1 MSKLKY
7 VTDVF
12 LDDFKTN
19 FKSKYLPLYIKGDKE
34 KIREVFSNS
43 ENILESSFEFEYEE
57 LVLESVNP
65 DASIKN
71 IQIIWESLS
80 GLSITEAENEK
91 VWVALEN
98 TYYLDYHLD
107 QLKMIT
113 GKKKEASIMSRT
125 IFNNG
130 NKRSLMI
137 NNISILWWIAY
148 YTYDERL
155 EDPYYYTKR
164 FLSGSYRGNAVAYF
178 SSNLVSNKEIVL
190 GTLEAI
196 YELID
201 ENKMIENR
209 FSYSNANKILNLVG
223 GVVALDFLSKDEIK
237 NIVKENLLNTEKI
250 KRIDVV

>member
-1 MSKLKY
+1 
-7 VTDVF
+7 
-12 LDDFKTN
+12 
-19 FKSKYLPLYIKGDKE
+19 
-34 KIREVFSNS
+34 
-43 ENILESSFEFEYEE
+43 
-57 LVLESVNP
+57 
-65 DASIKN
+65 
-71 IQIIWESLS
+71 
-80 GLSITEAENEK
+80 
-91 VWVALEN
+91 
-98 TYYLDYHLD
+98 
-107 QLKMIT
+107 
-113 GKKKEASIMSRT
+113 MSRT

-223 GVVALDFLSKDEIK
+223 GVVVLDFLSKDEIK

-250 KRIDVV
+250 KVVE

>member
-1 MSKLKY
+1 MGGAVLHPTIEALQIAEVASLNNR
-7 VTDVF
+7 VF
-12 LDDFKTN
+12 RTLGSSIIVPKKDKIEIVPTWNDRHAISIDNQN
-19 FKSKYLPLYIKGDKE
+19 F
-34 KIREVFSNS
+34 
-43 ENILESSFEFEYEE
+43 
-57 LVLESVNP
+57 
-65 DASIKN
+65 
-71 IQIIWESLS
+71 
-80 GLSITEAENEK
+80 
-91 VWVALEN
+91 
-98 TYYLDYHLD
+98 
-107 QLKMIT
+107 
-113 GKKKEASIMSRT
+113 
-125 IFNNG
+125 
-130 NKRSLMI
+130 MI

-209 FSYSNANKILNLVG
+209 FSYSNANKILNLG
-223 GVVALDFLSKDEIK
+223 GVVVVLDFLSKDEIK

-250 KRIDVV
+250 KRIDIV

>member
-19 FKSKYLPLYIKGDKE
+19 FKSKYLPLYMKGDKE
-34 KIREVFSNS
+34 KIREIFSNS
-43 ENILESSFEFEYEE
+43 ENVLESSFEFKYEE
-57 LVLESVNP
+57 LVLESVDP

-71 IQIIWESLS
+71 IQIIWESLRE
-80 GLSITEAENEK
+80 LSITEAENEK

-113 GKKKEASIMSRT
+113 GKKKEESITSRT

-223 GVVALDFLSKDEIK
+223 GVVVLDFLSKDEIK

>member
-1 MSKLKY
+1 
-7 VTDVF
+7 
-12 LDDFKTN
+12 
-19 FKSKYLPLYIKGDKE
+19 
-34 KIREVFSNS
+34 
-43 ENILESSFEFEYEE
+43 
-57 LVLESVNP
+57 
-65 DASIKN
+65 
-71 IQIIWESLS
+71 
-80 GLSITEAENEK
+80 
-91 VWVALEN
+91 
-98 TYYLDYHLD
+98 
-107 QLKMIT
+107 MIT

-223 GVVALDFLSKDEIK
+223 GVVVLDFLSKDEIK

-250 KRIDVV
+250 KVVE

>member
-1 MSKLKY
+1 
-7 VTDVF
+7 
-12 LDDFKTN
+12 
-19 FKSKYLPLYIKGDKE
+19 
-34 KIREVFSNS
+34 
-43 ENILESSFEFEYEE
+43 
-57 LVLESVNP
+57 
-65 DASIKN
+65 
-71 IQIIWESLS
+71 
-80 GLSITEAENEK
+80 
-91 VWVALEN
+91 
-98 TYYLDYHLD
+98 
-107 QLKMIT
+107 MIT
-113 GKKKEASIMSRT
+113 GKKKEASIISRT

-155 EDPYYYTKR
+155 EDPYYFTKR

-223 GVVALDFLSKDEIK
+223 GVVVLDFLSKDEIK
-237 NIVKENLLNTEKI
+237 SIVKENLLNTEKI
-250 KRIDVV
+250 RRIV

>member
-7 VTDVF
+7 VTDIF

-19 FKSKYLPLYIKGDKE
+19 FESKYLPLYLKGNKS
-34 KIREVFSNS
+34 KIREIFSNND
-43 ENILESSFEFEYEE
+43 NILESSFEFEYEE
-57 LVLESVNP
+57 LLLESQNP
-65 DASIKN
+65 DASLKN
-71 IQIIWESLS
+71 VQIIWESLR
-80 GLSITEAENEK
+80 GLSMAEAENEK
-91 VWVALEN
+91 VWIVLEN

-107 QLKMIT
+107 QLKMLT
-113 GKKKEASIMSRT
+113 GKKREASIKSRT

-164 FLSGSYRGNAVAYF
+164 FLAGSYRGNAVAYF
-178 SSNLVSNKEIVL
+178 SSNLVSNKDIVI

-223 GVVALDFLSKDEIK
+223 GVVVLDFLTQDEIK
-237 NIVKENLLNTEKI
+237 NIVKENLLLTDKI
-250 KRIDVV
+250 KRIG

>member
-1 MSKLKY
+1 
-7 VTDVF
+7 
-12 LDDFKTN
+12 
-19 FKSKYLPLYIKGDKE
+19 
-34 KIREVFSNS
+34 
-43 ENILESSFEFEYEE
+43 
-57 LVLESVNP
+57 
-65 DASIKN
+65 
-71 IQIIWESLS
+71 
-80 GLSITEAENEK
+80 
-91 VWVALEN
+91 
-98 TYYLDYHLD
+98 
-107 QLKMIT
+107 MIT
-113 GKKKEASIMSRT
+113 GKKKEASITSRT

-155 EDPYYYTKR
+155 ENPYYYTKR

-209 FSYSNANKILNLVG
+209 FSYSNAKKILNLVG
-223 GVVALDFLSKDEIK
+223 GVVVLDFLSKDEIK
-237 NIVKENLLNTEKI
+237 NIVKENLLNSEKI

>member
-19 FKSKYLPLYIKGDKE
+19 FKSKYLPLYMKGDKE
-34 KIREVFSNS
+34 KIREIFSNS
-43 ENILESSFEFEYEE
+43 ENVLESSFEFECEE
-57 LVLESVNP
+57 LVLESVDP

-71 IQIIWESLS
+71 IQIIWESLR
-80 GLSITEAENEK
+80 GLSITEVENEK

-113 GKKKEASIMSRT
+113 GKKKEASITSRT

-223 GVVALDFLSKDEIK
+223 GVVVLDFLSKEEIK
-237 NIVKENLLNTEKI
+237 NIVKENLLNSEKI
-250 KRIDVV
+250 KVVE

>member
-1 MSKLKY
+1 
-7 VTDVF
+7 
-12 LDDFKTN
+12 
-19 FKSKYLPLYIKGDKE
+19 
-34 KIREVFSNS
+34 
-43 ENILESSFEFEYEE
+43 
-57 LVLESVNP
+57 
-65 DASIKN
+65 
-71 IQIIWESLS
+71 
-80 GLSITEAENEK
+80 
-91 VWVALEN
+91 
-98 TYYLDYHLD
+98 
-107 QLKMIT
+107 MIT
-113 GKKKEASIMSRT
+113 GKKKEASITSRT

-155 EDPYYYTKR
+155 ENPYYYTKR

-223 GVVALDFLSKDEIK
+223 GVVVLDFLSKDEIK
-237 NIVKENLLNTEKI
+237 NIVKENLLNSEKI

>member
-1 MSKLKY
+1 
-7 VTDVF
+7 
-12 LDDFKTN
+12 
-19 FKSKYLPLYIKGDKE
+19 
-34 KIREVFSNS
+34 
-43 ENILESSFEFEYEE
+43 
-57 LVLESVNP
+57 
-65 DASIKN
+65 
-71 IQIIWESLS
+71 
-80 GLSITEAENEK
+80 
-91 VWVALEN
+91 
-98 TYYLDYHLD
+98 
-107 QLKMIT
+107 MIT
-113 GKKKEASIMSRT
+113 GKKKEASITSRT

-155 EDPYYYTKR
+155 ENPYYYTKR

-223 GVVALDFLSKDEIK
+223 GVVVLDFLSKDEIK

>member
-7 VTDVF
+7 VTDMF

-19 FKSKYLPLYIKGDKE
+19 FRSKYLPLYLKGNKN
-34 KIREVFSNS
+34 KIREIFLNKDNV
-43 ENILESSFEFEYEE
+43 LESSFEFEYEE
-57 LVLESVNP
+57 LLLESQDP
-65 DASIKN
+65 GASLKN
-71 IQIIWESLS
+71 IQIIWESLR
-80 GLSITEAENEK
+80 GLSIAEAENEK
-91 VWVALEN
+91 VWIALEN

-113 GKKKEASIMSRT
+113 GKKREASIISRT

-164 FLSGSYRGNAVAYF
+164 FLAGSYRGNAVAYF
-178 SSNLVSNKEIVL
+178 SSNLVSNKDIVI

-209 FSYSNANKILNLVG
+209 FSYSNANKILNMVG
-223 GVVALDFLSKDEIK
+223 GVVVLDFLTQDEIK

-250 KRIDVV
+250 KKIT

>member
-1 MSKLKY
+1 
-7 VTDVF
+7 
-12 LDDFKTN
+12 
-19 FKSKYLPLYIKGDKE
+19 
-34 KIREVFSNS
+34 
-43 ENILESSFEFEYEE
+43 
-57 LVLESVNP
+57 
-65 DASIKN
+65 
-71 IQIIWESLS
+71 
-80 GLSITEAENEK
+80 
-91 VWVALEN
+91 
-98 TYYLDYHLD
+98 
-107 QLKMIT
+107 MIT
-113 GKKKEASIMSRT
+113 GKKKEASITSRT

-201 ENKMIENR
+201 ENKMLENR

-223 GVVALDFLSKDEIK
+223 GVVVLDFLSKNKIK

-250 KRIDVV
+250 KVVE

>member
-1 MSKLKY
+1 
-7 VTDVF
+7 
-12 LDDFKTN
+12 
-19 FKSKYLPLYIKGDKE
+19 
-34 KIREVFSNS
+34 
-43 ENILESSFEFEYEE
+43 
-57 LVLESVNP
+57 
-65 DASIKN
+65 
-71 IQIIWESLS
+71 
-80 GLSITEAENEK
+80 
-91 VWVALEN
+91 
-98 TYYLDYHLD
+98 
-107 QLKMIT
+107 MIT
-113 GKKKEASIMSRT
+113 GKKKEASITSRT

-196 YELID
+196 CELID

-223 GVVALDFLSKDEIK
+223 GVVVLDFLSKEEIK
-237 NIVKENLLNTEKI
+237 NIVKENLLNSEKI
-250 KRIDVV
+250 KVVE

>member
-19 FKSKYLPLYIKGDKE
+19 FKSKYLPLYMKGDKE
-34 KIREVFSNS
+34 KIWEIFSNS
-43 ENILESSFEFEYEE
+43 ENVLESSFEFECEE
-57 LVLESVNP
+57 LVLESVDP

-71 IQIIWESLS
+71 IQIIWESLR

-113 GKKKEASIMSRT
+113 GKKKEASITSRT

-196 YELID
+196 CELID

-223 GVVALDFLSKDEIK
+223 GVVVLDFLSKEEIK
-237 NIVKENLLNTEKI
+237 NIVKENLLNSEKI
-250 KRIDVV
+250 KVVE

>member
-1 MSKLKY
+1 
-7 VTDVF
+7 
-12 LDDFKTN
+12 
-19 FKSKYLPLYIKGDKE
+19 
-34 KIREVFSNS
+34 
-43 ENILESSFEFEYEE
+43 
-57 LVLESVNP
+57 
-65 DASIKN
+65 
-71 IQIIWESLS
+71 
-80 GLSITEAENEK
+80 
-91 VWVALEN
+91 
-98 TYYLDYHLD
+98 
-107 QLKMIT
+107 
-113 GKKKEASIMSRT
+113 MSRT

-164 FLSGSYRGNAVAYF
+164 FLSGSYRGNVVAYF

-223 GVVALDFLSKDEIK
+223 GVVVLDFLSKDEIK

-250 KRIDVV
+250 KVVE

>member
-19 FKSKYLPLYIKGDKE
+19 FKSKYLPLYMKGDKE
-34 KIREVFSNS
+34 KIREIFSNS
-43 ENILESSFEFEYEE
+43 ENVLESSFEFECEE
-57 LVLESVNP
+57 LVLESVDP

-71 IQIIWESLS
+71 IQIIWESLR

-113 GKKKEASIMSRT
+113 GKKKEASITSRT

-196 YELID
+196 CELID

-223 GVVALDFLSKDEIK
+223 GVVVLDFLSKEEIK
-237 NIVKENLLNTEKI
+237 NIVKENLLNSEKI
-250 KRIDVV
+250 KVVE

>member
-19 FKSKYLPLYIKGDKE
+19 FKSKYLPLYMKGDKE
-34 KIREVFSNS
+34 KIREIFSNS
-43 ENILESSFEFEYEE
+43 ENVLESSFEFECEE
-57 LVLESVNP
+57 LVLESVDP

-71 IQIIWESLS
+71 IQIIWESLR

-113 GKKKEASIMSRT
+113 GKKKEASITSRT

-196 YELID
+196 CEWID

-223 GVVALDFLSKDEIK
+223 GVVVLDFLSKEEIK
-237 NIVKENLLNTEKI
+237 NIVKENLLNSEKI
-250 KRIDVV
+250 KVVE

>member
-19 FKSKYLPLYIKGDKE
+19 FKSKYLPLYMKGDKE
-34 KIREVFSNS
+34 KIREIFSNS
-43 ENILESSFEFEYEE
+43 ENVLESSFEFECEE
-57 LVLESVNP
+57 LVLESVDP

-71 IQIIWESLS
+71 IQIIWESLR

-113 GKKKEASIMSRT
+113 GKKKEASITSRT

-223 GVVALDFLSKDEIK
+223 GVVVLDFLSKEEIK
-237 NIVKENLLNTEKI
+237 NIVKENLLNSEKI
-250 KRIDVV
+250 KVVE

>member
-34 KIREVFSNS
+34 KIREIFSNI
-43 ENILESSFEFEYEE
+43 ENVLESSFEFEYEE
-57 LVLESVNP
+57 LLLESENP

-71 IQIIWESLS
+71 IQIIWESLR

-113 GKKKEASIMSRT
+113 GKEKEARIMSRT
-125 IFNNG
+125 IFKNG

-148 YTYDERL
+148 YTFDERL

-223 GVVALDFLSKDEIK
+223 GVVVLDFLSKDEIK
-237 NIVKENLLNTEKI
+237 NIVKENLLSTEKI
-250 KRIDVV
+250 KVVE

>member
-19 FKSKYLPLYIKGDKE
+19 FKSKYLPLYMKGDKE
-34 KIREVFSNS
+34 KIREIFSNS
-43 ENILESSFEFEYEE
+43 ENVLESSFEFEYEE
-57 LVLESVNP
+57 LVLESVDP
-65 DASIKN
+65 
-71 IQIIWESLS
+71 
-80 GLSITEAENEK
+80 
-91 VWVALEN
+91 EN

-164 FLSGSYRGNAVAYF
+164 FLAGSYRGNAVAYF

-223 GVVALDFLSKDEIK
+223 GVVVLDFLSKDEIK

-250 KRIDVV
+250 KLIE

>member
-19 FKSKYLPLYIKGDKE
+19 FKSKYLPLYMKGDKE
-34 KIREVFSNS
+34 KIREIFSNS
-43 ENILESSFEFEYEE
+43 EN
-57 LVLESVNP
+57 VLESENP

-71 IQIIWESLS
+71 IQIIWESLRE
-80 GLSITEAENEK
+80 LSITEAENEK

-107 QLKMIT
+107 QLEMIT
-113 GKKKEASIMSRT
+113 GKKKEASIISRT

-148 YTYDERL
+148 YNYDERL

-223 GVVALDFLSKDEIK
+223 GVVVLDFLSRDEIK

-250 KRIDVV
+250 KVVE

>member
-1 MSKLKY
+1 MYLKG
-7 VTDVF
+7 
-12 LDDFKTN
+12 N
-19 FKSKYLPLYIKGDKE
+19 KS
-34 KIREVFSNS
+34 KIREIFSNND
-43 ENILESSFEFEYEE
+43 NILESSFEFEYEE
-57 LVLESVNP
+57 LLLESQNP
-65 DASIKN
+65 DASLKN
-71 IQIIWESLS
+71 VQIIWESLR
-80 GLSITEAENEK
+80 GLSMAEAENEK
-91 VWVALEN
+91 VWIALEN

-107 QLKMIT
+107 QLKMLT
-113 GKKKEASIMSRT
+113 GKKREASIKSRT

-164 FLSGSYRGNAVAYF
+164 FLAGSYRGNAVAYF
-178 SSNLVSNKEIVL
+178 SSNLVSNKDIVI

-223 GVVALDFLSKDEIK
+223 GVVVLDFLTQDEIK
-237 NIVKENLLNTEKI
+237 NIVKENLLLTDKI
-250 KRIDVV
+250 KRIG

>member
-1 MSKLKY
+1 
-7 VTDVF
+7 
-12 LDDFKTN
+12 
-19 FKSKYLPLYIKGDKE
+19 
-34 KIREVFSNS
+34 
-43 ENILESSFEFEYEE
+43 
-57 LVLESVNP
+57 
-65 DASIKN
+65 
-71 IQIIWESLS
+71 
-80 GLSITEAENEK
+80 
-91 VWVALEN
+91 
-98 TYYLDYHLD
+98 
-107 QLKMIT
+107 
-113 GKKKEASIMSRT
+113 MSRT

-209 FSYSNANKILNLVG
+209 FSFSNANKILNLVG
-223 GVVALDFLSKDEIK
+223 GVVVLDFLSKDEIK

-250 KRIDVV
+250 KLIE

>member
-1 MSKLKY
+1 
-7 VTDVF
+7 
-12 LDDFKTN
+12 
-19 FKSKYLPLYIKGDKE
+19 
-34 KIREVFSNS
+34 
-43 ENILESSFEFEYEE
+43 
-57 LVLESVNP
+57 
-65 DASIKN
+65 
-71 IQIIWESLS
+71 
-80 GLSITEAENEK
+80 
-91 VWVALEN
+91 
-98 TYYLDYHLD
+98 
-107 QLKMIT
+107 MIT
-113 GKKKEASIMSRT
+113 GKKKEASITSRT

-155 EDPYYYTKR
+155 ENPYYYTKR
-164 FLSGSYRGNAVAYF
+164 ILSGSYRGNAVAYF

-223 GVVALDFLSKDEIK
+223 GVVVLDFLSKDEIK
-237 NIVKENLLNTEKI
+237 NIVKENLLNSEKI